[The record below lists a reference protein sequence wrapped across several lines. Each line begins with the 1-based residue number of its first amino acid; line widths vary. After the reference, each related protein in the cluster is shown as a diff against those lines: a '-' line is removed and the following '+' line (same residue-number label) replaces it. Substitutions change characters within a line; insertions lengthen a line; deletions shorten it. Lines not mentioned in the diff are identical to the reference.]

1 MSPEVRLRGRHRT
14 CRCRS
19 RGTPGGGRRYGQ
31 RQVLRAMRMPCA
43 FVIKGMHIM
52 PADPAFTKNRSKKKK
67 KMCKIIYS
75 EAGLPVFGQA
85 VPAVNRPALG
95 RLERDFALFATVRTD
110 CLCHF
115 SGTEISRA
123 AKSFSFHWYY
133 SCSLYLHIF
142 ISPLSI
148 NTSASRRPV
157 LPPFAPGMLRDDLAA
172 VELLVGKVRGGYP
185 PVTDKVP
192 DPGQRG

>member
-1 MSPEVRLRGRHRT
+1 
-14 CRCRS
+14 
-19 RGTPGGGRRYGQ
+19 
-31 RQVLRAMRMPCA
+31 
-43 FVIKGMHIM
+43 MHIM
-52 PADPAFTKNRSKKKK
+52 PADPAFTKNCSKKKK

-133 SCSLYLHIF
+133 SCSLDLHIF
-142 ISPLSI
+142 IAPLSI
-148 NTSASRRPV
+148 NTSALFRSFFRPC
-157 LPPFAPGMLRDDLAA
+157 FRGGLRDDLAA
-172 VELLVGKVRGGYP
+172 VELVMGKIFL
-185 PVTDKVP
+185 TDPAVP
-192 DPGQRG
+192 DKFSDPRERVRKGIVQVFYCTAHEPAPLRFPRFYNT